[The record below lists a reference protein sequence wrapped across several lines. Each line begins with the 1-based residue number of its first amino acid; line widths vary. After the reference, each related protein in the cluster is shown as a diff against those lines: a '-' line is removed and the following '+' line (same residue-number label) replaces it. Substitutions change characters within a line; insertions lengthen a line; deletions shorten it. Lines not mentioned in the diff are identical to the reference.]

1 MILVG
6 VGETVA
12 IEIVERGGGGRGGIG
27 AVHETVAIGVAR
39 ERIESGGDLR
49 AIRDAVA
56 IRVHAFR
63 IGAIQKELIGGG
75 ESVVVIIACGSSVW
89 RQVIPDQCACW
100 HEPSEI
106 RERFAEAV
114 IPCADG
120 EDRYFGDI

>member
-6 VGETVA
+6 VGEIVA
-12 IEIVERGGGGRGGIG
+12 IEIGERGGGGRGWIG
-27 AVHETVAIGVAR
+27 AVHESVAIGVAR
-39 ERIESGGDLR
+39 ERIESSGDLR

-75 ESVVVIIACGSSVW
+75 ESVVVIVACSGSVW
-89 RQVIPDQCACW
+89 RQVLPDQCARW
-100 HEPSEI
+100 HESGEI

-120 EDRYFGDI
+120 QDRYFGDI